1 MPSVEAFDNSNAI
14 LVFDDSQSGSLNDS
28 LIAPRDEWESRWRR
42 LPFYLAYEQLDVTS
56 DASMGLHC
64 MRMVTEDVWK
74 SIAQSWRHYFD
85 HCGQHVTILED
96 KIYEQ
101 PADESRA
108 PELWLNSSLWLK
120 IERLMLIHINTIKE
134 CQANFRD
141 MTDDEEVNDRWM
153 EDSPEIYERLSD
165 VIQEDLVKPTANLA
179 DLMYK
184 SVGIRDTR
192 HSLQLS
198 MSMWRLSWITFIFL
212 PLTFIVGFF
221 GMNVSVFNGVGYPSI
236 KWYFI
241 SAVPLM
247 IMVLISWYM
256 LKHYLNQ
263 SRQTPYSRGIYEH
276 LFHELAV
283 KYPVLWS
290 RVGPRSYVT
299 PKGRIDRWKWWF
311 IQRWSDPAKTIRA
324 TTDEDDSFDG
334 LGAWS
339 RFKRYLLKRWTEEI
353 SVMDKI
359 NVSTTSLGDSA
370 GGGSTVAEGVGEV
383 TEMLTMGGKAG
394 AAALADGMLRV
405 PYDMNQRM
413 STISAVSAMSTT
425 GTRRP
430 STRASRTSGGGRDS
444 AVMVEEEPQN
454 WLEML
459 GARSVTA

>member
-1 MPSVEAFDNSNAI
+1 MPSVENFDNGNAVLI
-14 LVFDDSQSGSLNDS
+14 FDDSQSGSLDDS

-42 LPFYLAYEQLDVTS
+42 LPFYLAYEQTDVTS
-56 DASMGLHC
+56 DDSMALHC
-64 MRMVTEDVWK
+64 MRMVTEDIWK
-74 SIAQSWRHYFD
+74 SIAQSWKHYFD

-120 IERLMLIHINTIKE
+120 IERLMLIHINCIKE
-134 CQANFRD
+134 CQANFRE
-141 MTDDEEVNDRWM
+141 MTDDEEVSDRWM
-153 EDSPEIYERLSD
+153 EDSPEVYERLSD
-165 VIQEDLVKPTANLA
+165 IVQEDLVKPTANLA

-221 GMNVSVFNGVGYPSI
+221 GMNVDTFNGDGFPSL

-241 SAVPLM
+241 SASPLM
-247 IMVLISWYM
+247 LLVLISWYM

-263 SRQTPYSRGIYEH
+263 ARQTPYSRGIYEH

-290 RVGPRSYVT
+290 RSGPRSYVT
-299 PKGRIDRWKWWF
+299 PEGSIDRWKWWL
-311 IQRWSDPAKTIRA
+311 ILRWSDPDKTIRA
-324 TTDEDDSFDG
+324 TTEDDDSFDG

-339 RFKRYLLKRWTEEI
+339 RCKRYLLKRWTEEI
-353 SVMDKI
+353 SVMNKI
-359 NVSTTSLGDSA
+359 NVSTTTLGDSA
-370 GGGSTVAEGVGEV
+370 GGGTVADGIGEV
-383 TEMLTMGGKAG
+383 TEMLTMGGTAG

-413 STISAVSAMSTT
+413 STWSAASGKSI
-425 GTRRP
+425 GTPRP
-430 STRASRTSGGGRDS
+430 STRASRTSGGGGRDS
-444 AVMVEEEPQN
+444 AIMVEEEPQN

-459 GARSVTA
+459 GVRSATA